1 MSGHTDNT
9 VAIAA
14 PLDLTWEVT
23 NDLENWPSLFTE
35 YASVDVL
42 ERVGD
47 RVTFRLTM
55 HPDENGQVWSWVS
68 QRETDR
74 PGLTVRAHRVETGP
88 FAHMNITWHYRELA
102 AGTTMRWVQDFAMKP
117 TAPVDDL
124 AMTDLINRNSRVQM
138 DVIRAKVE
146 RRAQEMGWHP
156 AEPLPR

>member
-9 VAIAA
+9 VVIAA

-23 NDLENWPSLFTE
+23 NDLAGWPSLFTE

-42 ERVGD
+42 EREGD

-68 QRETDR
+68 RREADR
-74 PGLTVRAHRVETGP
+74 HGLTVRAHRVETGP
-88 FAHMNITWHYRELA
+88 FAHMDITWHYRELPG
-102 AGTTMRWVQDFAMKP
+102 GTSMRWIQDFAMKP

-124 AMTDLINRNSRVQM
+124 TMTDHINRNSRVQM
-138 DVIRAKVE
+138 DVIRGKLECRAKE
-146 RRAQEMGWHP
+146 TGWRP
-156 AEPLPR
+156 AAPLPR